1 MKTVITPQ
9 RTELLRRA
17 AGLGPLLRTD
27 APSSEYQRRPGI
39 EILESA
45 LMRRAQF
52 MPIASATIRVYEAG
66 FHIRRTAELEAA
78 DLLAGASG
86 GTSSQLDVPIMRPT
100 RTSNYT
106 GGWPAGC
113 PQHPIPLSSCEEQ

>member
-1 MKTVITPQ
+1 
-9 RTELLRRA
+9 LLRA
-17 AGLGPLLRTD
+17 D

-52 MPIASATIRVYEAG
+52 MPIAGATSRVYEAG

-86 GTSSQLDVPIMRPT
+86 VTSSQLDVPIQRIEWDIKALNRHAIMRPT
-100 RTSNYT
+100 RTSKYT